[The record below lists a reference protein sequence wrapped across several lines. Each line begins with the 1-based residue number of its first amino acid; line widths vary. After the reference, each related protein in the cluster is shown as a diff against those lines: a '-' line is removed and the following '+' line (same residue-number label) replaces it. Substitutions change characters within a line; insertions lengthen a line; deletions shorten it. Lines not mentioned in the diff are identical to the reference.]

1 MTEAHAIR
9 CPRCGAYI
17 TEEIPETASYV
28 KCPYCN
34 TTLLIPKKEA
44 HQQIQPVAIYI
55 KDYAEQIKKHRKRV
69 EEMTIKELEEE
80 AGFFKEADE
89 ERVKE
94 LEEKKSKEGL
104 TDKEEREN

>member
-1 MTEAHAIR
+1 
-9 CPRCGAYI
+9 
-17 TEEIPETASYV
+17 
-28 KCPYCN
+28 
-34 TTLLIPKKEA
+34 
-44 HQQIQPVAIYI
+44 
-55 KDYAEQIKKHRKRV
+55 
-69 EEMTIKELEEE
+69 MTIKELEEE